1 MCDECDGASLV
12 LNKTEA
18 SADMGCV
25 DGRIDY
31 NWARAIEAEPK
42 LA

>member
-18 SADMGCV
+18 SADMGWTV
-25 DGRIDY
+25 DHNGRIDY
-31 NWARAIEAEPK
+31 NWARAIVRVS
-42 LA
+42 